1 MIVRERVEGKKTE
14 RGSKDNIKTPLP
26 SSFFSS
32 AGNQLGKTQKQPTIP
47 KLLGSKSIL
56 AGVDT
61 KSLTANSVYFISTK
75 MLFSQDFPNSQGFSG
90 VGDLCL
96 SFLEV
101 MGIGSA

>member
-26 SSFFSS
+26 SSLFFS

-61 KSLTANSVYFISTK
+61 KSLTANTVCISF
-75 MLFSQDFPNSQGFSG
+75 LLGIPFSQDFPNSQGFG
-90 VGDLCL
+90 
-96 SFLEV
+96 
-101 MGIGSA
+101 

>member
-1 MIVRERVEGKKTE
+1 MIVRERVEGKKPE
-14 RGSKDNIKTPLP
+14 RGSKDNIKTETPLP

-61 KSLTANSVYFISTK
+61 KSLTANTVCISF
-75 MLFSQDFPNSQGFSG
+75 LLGIPFSQEFPNSQGFG
-90 VGDLCL
+90 
-96 SFLEV
+96 
-101 MGIGSA
+101 